1 MSRDEERPWGP
12 CSRPLQDSKLP
23 TPGRSIA
30 GVDGCRMGW
39 VMVRRDEQGRF
50 DGPVIRK
57 CLDELPRTDL
67 VLIDIPI
74 GLPDSGR
81 RECDLAA
88 RSMLGPRRN
97 AVFTGARRPLLSMSD
112 RESAHDWGMK
122 QDCLGVSAQM
132 WAILPKVRE
141 VDAWITRERNRTV
154 REGHPELSF
163 CAAAGRP
170 MDHSK
175 KDEKGQGERLD
186 VLASF
191 VDKAMVLR
199 WLDQTRGAAED
210 DVLDALALCWSA
222 ARLALSCHRILPSD
236 HPPQDSRGLPMEMVF

>member
-1 MSRDEERPWGP
+1 MI
-12 CSRPLQDSKLP
+12 QDSKLP

-50 DGPVIRK
+50 DGPVIRQY
-57 CLDELPRTDL
+57 LDGLPRTDL

-81 RECDLAA
+81 RECDMAA
-88 RSMLGPRRN
+88 RSMLGPRRD
-97 AVFTGARRPLLSMSD
+97 AVFTGARRPLLYMPD
-112 RESAHDWGMK
+112 RESAHAWGMR
-122 QDCLGVSAQM
+122 QDGLGVNIFLWS
-132 WAILPKVRE
+132 ILPKVRE
-141 VDAWITRERNRTV
+141 VDAWITRERNRTF

-170 MDHSK
+170 MGHSK
-175 KDEKGQGERLD
+175 TSQQGQGERLD

-191 VDKAMVLR
+191 VDRTMVLR
-199 WLDQTRGAAED
+199 WLEQAHGGAATD

-222 ARLALSCHRILPSD
+222 ARLALACHRILPSG

>member
-1 MSRDEERPWGP
+1 MSQDEETPWGP
-12 CSRPLQDSKLP
+12 RSRPLQDSRLL

-30 GVDGCRMGW
+30 GVDGCKKGW

-50 DGPVIRK
+50 DSPVVRK
-57 CLDELPRTDL
+57 CLDELPWTDV

-81 RECDLAA
+81 RDCDLAA

-112 RESAHDWGMK
+112 YKSANAWGKK
-122 QDCLGVSAQM
+122 QNNLGVSMQM

-141 VDAWITRERNRTV
+141 VDAWIARERNRTI

-170 MDHSK
+170 MAHYK
-175 KDEKGQGERLD
+175 KDKKGQGQRLN

-199 WLDQTRGAAED
+199 WLDQTRGAAKD